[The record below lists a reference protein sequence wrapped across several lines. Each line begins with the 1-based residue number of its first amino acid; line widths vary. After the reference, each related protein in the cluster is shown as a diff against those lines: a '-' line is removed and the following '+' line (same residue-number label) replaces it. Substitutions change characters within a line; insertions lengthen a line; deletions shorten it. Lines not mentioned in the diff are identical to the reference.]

1 MSRFPVTKNAVRVMK
16 GEHEEVMA
24 SYLTSGKTPL
34 QIKTLFMNTRQRIL
48 EKDEYMREEGVA
60 EILRLANDPDTNETD
75 KKRLT
80 DLAGERM
87 RKIHFAIASRH
98 KLLTNESTMERL
110 REIKIVRDPFSDFVI
125 PDHMWK
131 QVRIESEKKVAERN
145 HYQKKNGEKVQIS
158 MTEADEMV
166 EKAVNYITSGAD
178 WTKLVNASRLID
190 GLQLLTGRRRWEI
203 YNTLHMRCVPD
214 NDYQAEVRG
223 LCKIHIHKS
232 MEWCRIPLL
241 APYHLIVQGICQARK
256 IPGKTQSDLR
266 SANLFGKSMNHTTK
280 RNLYTELAWRDRETK
295 NKFMIGDASC
305 SPLYWRAH
313 ALGVS
318 TRDLVDHYSIMSV
331 NQDHHES
338 SNDDHGDEE
347 QQ

>member
-48 EKDEYMREEGVA
+48 EKDEYMREEGIA

-75 KKRLT
+75 KNRLT
-80 DLAGERM
+80 DLAGAGM
-87 RKIHFAIASRH
+87 RKIHFAISNKQKYLTDEMTTE
-98 KLLTNESTMERL
+98 KLRK
-110 REIKIVRDPFSDFVI
+110 IKIVRDPFSDFVI
-125 PDHMWK
+125 PEAMWK
-131 QVRIESEKKVAERN
+131 DVLRESRDVIKNRN
-145 HYQKKNGEKVQIS
+145 HYKKQNGEKVQIS
-158 MTEADEMV
+158 LTEADEMV
-166 EKAVNYITSGAD
+166 EKAINYITSGAD
-178 WTKLVNASRLID
+178 WTKPCNSSRLMD
-190 GLQLLTGRRRWEI
+190 ALGLLTGRRRWEI

-223 LCKIHIHKS
+223 LCKVHTHQS
-232 MEWCRIPLL
+232 MQWSRIPLL

-256 IPGKTQSDLR
+256 IPGKKQGDLC
-266 SANLFGKSMNHTTK
+266 SGNLFGKSMNHTTK

-295 NKFMIGDASC
+295 NKFMIGDVSC

-313 ALGVS
+313 ALGVT
-318 TRDLVDHYSIMSV
+318 TRDLVNHYSIMSV